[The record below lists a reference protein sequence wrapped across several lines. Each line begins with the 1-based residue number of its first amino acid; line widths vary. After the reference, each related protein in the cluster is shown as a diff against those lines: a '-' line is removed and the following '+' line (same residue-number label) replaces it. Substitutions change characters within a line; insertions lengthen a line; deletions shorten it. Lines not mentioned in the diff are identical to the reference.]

1 MTQQF
6 WNTVKPIFGN
16 KVRTRNNNTL
26 IENKKV
32 VTSEMELTKTF
43 NKYSV
48 DVVPTLGIKT
58 VVSSTNYDLETG
70 NLYAVIKK
78 YEILSSNYNCY

>member
-70 NLYAVIKK
+70 NLYAIIKK
-78 YEILSSNYNCY
+78 YEIRSSNYNCY